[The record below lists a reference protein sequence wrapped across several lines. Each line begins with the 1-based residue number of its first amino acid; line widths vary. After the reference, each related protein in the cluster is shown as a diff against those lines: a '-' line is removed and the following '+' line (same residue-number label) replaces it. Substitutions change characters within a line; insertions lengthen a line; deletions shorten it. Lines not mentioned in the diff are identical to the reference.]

1 MDFKDVVI
9 FDDSQF
15 RTFAEGAGEM
25 SRFNLTLNK
34 SDAAEFNEIARQ
46 LDIDPGRLIREAL
59 RLLARAYSVSPAAF
73 IAESKRCHTLK
84 AQALMLAVKDMERMS
99 QANTDEQPPA
109 DYCAPIEEIK
119 K

>member
-84 AQALMLAVKDMERMS
+84 AQALKKWHRM
-99 QANTDEQPPA
+99 QETT
-109 DYCAPIEEIK
+109 I
-119 K
+119 